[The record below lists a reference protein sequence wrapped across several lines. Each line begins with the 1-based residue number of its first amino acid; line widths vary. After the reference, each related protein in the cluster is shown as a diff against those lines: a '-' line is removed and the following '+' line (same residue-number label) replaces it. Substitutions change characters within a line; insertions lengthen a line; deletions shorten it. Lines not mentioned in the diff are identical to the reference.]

1 MGMFNGILTGQCLE
15 IGLPTKG
22 YDSIEDL
29 YKYEETSGEI
39 ALCNLGAIVAGRVSF
54 KEYEEVAYRALK
66 MVDNV
71 IEIMDYP
78 FENLRYTAQARRS
91 AGIGITNLAH
101 DMAEKGLKYDTIEGK
116 QYMHRLAEIHSYSL
130 HKASVRLAKERGKCA
145 WFDRTKYADGWL
157 PIDTA
162 NRFIDTV
169 VNQPLLCDW
178 EGLREEI
185 KQYGMRNSVLEA
197 YMPK

>member
-1 MGMFNGILTGQCLE
+1 MLFR
-15 IGLPTKG
+15 
-22 YDSIEDL
+22 S
-29 YKYEETSGEI
+29 
-39 ALCNLGAIVAGRVSF
+39 
-54 KEYEEVAYRALK
+54 
-66 MVDNV
+66 NV
-71 IEIMDYP
+71 ISIMDYP

-101 DMAEKGLKYDTIEGK
+101 DMAEKGLKYDSIEGK

-130 HKASVRLAKERGKCA
+130 HKASVRLAKERGKCE

-157 PIDTA
+157 PIDSA
-162 NRFIDTV
+162 NKFIDTV

-185 KQYGMRNSVLEA
+185 KKYGMRNSVLEA